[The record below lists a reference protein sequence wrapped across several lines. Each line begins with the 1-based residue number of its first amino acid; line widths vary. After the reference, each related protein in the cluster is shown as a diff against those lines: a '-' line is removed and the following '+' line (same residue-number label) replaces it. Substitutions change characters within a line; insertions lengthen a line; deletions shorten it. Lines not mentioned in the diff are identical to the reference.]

1 MVTAFAILA
10 MFTSFV
16 NFNDKSVKDKYPE
29 SKIGEL
35 VIGIMA
41 ANTAVVL
48 V

>member
-1 MVTAFAILA
+1 MTAFAILA